1 MMMNY
6 YMLLKK
12 MEQQDETID
21 NYSIWNAKISF
32 DTLIHNINTFMDP
45 EFPIYSFG
53 SGDGRIEKYYNDV
66 FNTKQIICVDPEPG
80 KFNESTV
87 VLKPEYSTV
96 EELIEAKPELVGEAQ
111 ALLIWV
117 TPSLNYDMDVI
128 LKLKPKKLLV
138 LYDGTGSAGS
148 IKFHEYLETY
158 CDSEYKTVELLC
170 EMHDRSVFGPSTN
183 YYILKTFE
191 KIL

>member
-1 MMMNY
+1 MEY

-12 MEQQDETID
+12 MEEQDRTID

-32 DTLIHNINTFMDP
+32 GTLIDHINTFMGQ
-45 EFPIYSFG
+45 EYPIYSFG
-53 SGDGRIEKYYNDV
+53 SGDGQVEKYYNDI
-66 FNTKQIICVDPEPG
+66 FGTKQIICIDPEPG
-80 KFNESTV
+80 KFNRSVV
-87 VLKPEYSTV
+87 VLKPEYSNV

-117 TPSLNYDMDVI
+117 DPCLNYDMDVI
-128 LKLKPKKLLV
+128 QKLKPKKLLV

-148 IKFHEYLETY
+148 TEFHEYLETT
-158 CDSEYKTVELLC
+158 CDSEYRTEELLC
-170 EMHDRSVFGPSTN
+170 KMHDRSVFGPSRN

-191 KIL
+191 RK